1 MTAPQTS
8 SAIGVRRSGSATI
21 VEFLDRRLVDQM
33 LLERVGAQL
42 NELVD
47 GETNPMLVL
56 SFSKVEF
63 MSSAALGI
71 LIALEARLATQG
83 GKLALAEIDPELL
96 KLFTLTKLHK
106 VMKIHKTTQAALD
119 SLKN

>member
-1 MTAPQTS
+1 MTVPQTS
-8 SAIGVRRSGSATI
+8 SAIEVRRSGPVTV
-21 VEFLDRRLVDQM
+21 VEFLDRRLVDQA
-33 LLERVGAQL
+33 LLDRVGAQI
-42 NELVD
+42 NELVN
-47 GETNPMLVL
+47 GESQPRIVL

-71 LIALEARLATQG
+71 LIALEARLAAQG
-83 GKLALAEIDPELL
+83 GKMALAEIDPDLH

-106 VMKIHKTTQAALD
+106 VMKIHKTAAAALD

>member
-1 MTAPQTS
+1 
-8 SAIGVRRSGSATI
+8 
-21 VEFLDRRLVDQM
+21 M